1 MSRIFI
7 NVLFFS
13 YRGKFAT
20 VRRAIHK
27 QTGVNFAAK
36 FLRRRRR
43 AQCWAKD
50 IGHEIA
56 VLMLC
61 NDSEHIV
68 KLHAVHETK
77 TEIALLLELATG
89 GELQGILDDEGAL
102 TEAQTR
108 ISMREVLKALKY
120 LHKKCI
126 AHLDLKPQN
135 ILLTGEKVEG
145 KNFCFL
151 SFLTK

>member
-1 MSRIFI
+1 MGQGFI
-7 NVLFFS
+7 YLFFS
-13 YRGKFAT
+13 FNISRGKFAT

-27 QTGVNFAAK
+27 QTGVHFAAK

-77 TEIALLLELATG
+77 TEIALLLEMATG
-89 GELQGILDDEGAL
+89 GELQGILDEEGAL

-120 LHKKCI
+120 LHKKFI

-135 ILLTGEKVEG
+135 ILLTGDKVEG
-145 KNFCFL
+145 KHF
-151 SFLTK
+151 